1 MTGTQYEELCRRYIA
16 EMFGIPLERVLSKN
30 IPGAVRPGD
39 TKFEHQIDLWWE
51 LGDERIRVL
60 YIADAKWRSG
70 SKVDQPDAVLLEY
83 ARDGVGAQK
92 AMMLTNS
99 DFTEGAH
106 GIADRY
112 GIALHVVRPE
122 FDTSTLPTGSS
133 EAVRQQVAA
142 ALKATAAAAGG
153 RPLYSFT
160 IVHPAFEPD
169 AGAPP
174 AAPSASP
181 GYAAPSVQ
189 PSNRMMGGYA
199 NRGIGGG
206 GGSGGG
212 GGGGA
217 VGGGGGTGGAPR
229 GGGGFGG
236 GVNRGGGGFRTR

>member
-16 EMFGIPLERVLSKN
+16 EMFGIPLESVLSKN

-133 EAVRQQVAA
+133 EAVRQQIAA
-142 ALKATAAAAGG
+142 ALEATAAAAGG

-160 IVHPAFEPD
+160 IVHRAFEPD

-174 AAPSASP
+174 AAPSAAP

-206 GGSGGG
+206 GGSGDG